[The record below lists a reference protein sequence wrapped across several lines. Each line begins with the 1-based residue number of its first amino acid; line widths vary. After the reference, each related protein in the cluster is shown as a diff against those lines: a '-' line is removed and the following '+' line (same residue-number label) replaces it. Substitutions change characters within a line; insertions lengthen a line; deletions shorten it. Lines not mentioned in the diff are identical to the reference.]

1 MSLGLRLPRR
11 LRAPLTAALVAVVLG
26 ACASQGNNLTT
37 SSLGPA
43 PQAKSAD
50 QPSAGLAPAAQ
61 TVSRLPTEGAYQ
73 LTAAERDMDCRAL
86 TGRMAVRIMQLRDY
100 ENRRQASLVSRAIQ
114 STTGPVFFGD
124 ASAGLDPDGRYRRER
139 AQLVAYNGLLAEKQC
154 ANFDLEAEL
163 SAGAKEP
170 PRTRPSKRT

>member
-1 MSLGLRLPRR
+1 MTAASTSH
-11 LRAPLTAALVAVVLG
+11 LTAALAALLLG
-26 ACASQGNNLTT
+26 ACASQGGSNLTT

-43 PQAKSAD
+43 PQAAGSAH
-50 QPSAGLAPAAQ
+50 QATSQGLAPAE
-61 TVSRLPTEGAYQ
+61 TVSRLPAEGAYQ

-100 ENRRQASLVSRAIQ
+100 ENRHQASLVSRAIQ
-114 STTGPVFFGD
+114 STTSPVFFGG
-124 ASAGLDPDGRYRRER
+124 SGAGLDPDGRYRRDR

-163 SAGAKEP
+163 SPGAKEP